1 MIFKLKMKGV
11 GSALAMDN
19 KKNQQNSVSLGSILD
34 KPKVSERRKVVDRK
48 SKAKES

>member
-11 GSALAMDN
+11 GSALAKDN
-19 KKNQQNSVSLGSILD
+19 NKNYQNSVSLGSILY
-34 KPKVSERRKVVDRK
+34 KPKVSERRKVGDRK